1 MLSEPAHGP
10 SERVDGSL
18 AMRLA
23 EQLRARNPVLRSF
36 FEREA
41 PRLARAAREMAE
53 RFGRG
58 GRLYAFGNGPYSTDA
73 AHVSV
78 EFVHPV
84 IVGKRA
90 LPALDV
96 SAAPEPFVEALVG
109 PDDMAI
115 GFGPPEGDPAVA
127 SALRAARRKGAF
139 TVAWPG
145 GGTDSSKH
153 TGTDADAA
161 ADIDA
166 DTDAEGGAD
175 YAVRAPGADA
185 HVHQEAFEVL
195 GHTLYESV
203 HVFLEHGRE
212 LGEDVGASAFLYP
225 YLGAGQDDARD
236 DGAAIVADV
245 AASVAAK
252 ARDGERLREQ
262 VAAEQAGAI
271 AAAVEA
277 MGARLS
283 AGGRLLVFGNGG
295 SATDATDFALD
306 CVAAEPG
313 QRALPA
319 LSLAAE
325 PAVLSAIANDVG
337 HELTFVRQIIAQS
350 RPADV
355 AFALSTSGGSKNVV
369 AALIEARRRGLLTVA
384 LLGYDGGEIV
394 RRGLADHP
402 IVVRCDYVPRI
413 QETQAAIYHV
423 VRRALG
429 EPATGA
435 ERAAG
440 G

>member
-1 MLSEPAHGP
+1 MLNERPPMP
-10 SERVDGSL
+10 SERVEGSL
-18 AMRLA
+18 AARLA
-23 EQLRARNPVLRSF
+23 ERLRARNPVLRAF

-41 PRLARAAREMAE
+41 PRLARAARELAE

-58 GRLYAFGNGPYSTDA
+58 GRLYAFGHGPYSTDA

-96 SAAPEPFVEALVG
+96 SAAPEQFVDALAG
-109 PDDMAI
+109 PDDMAL
-115 GFGPPEGDPAVA
+115 GFGPPEGDLRIIG
-127 SALRAARRKGAF
+127 ALRQARRKGAY
-139 TVAWPG
+139 TLAWPG
-145 GGTDSSKH
+145 DNSDSG
-153 TGTDADAA
+153 TGTD
-161 ADIDA
+161 
-166 DTDAEGGAD
+166 AD
-175 YAVRAPGADA
+175 YAVRAPSADA

-225 YLGAGQDDARD
+225 YLGSAQDDAAGIV
-236 DGAAIVADV
+236 DGV
-245 AASVAAK
+245 AASVLAK

-262 VAAEQAGAI
+262 VADEQAGAL

-277 MGARLS
+277 MRARLA
-283 AGGRLLVFGNGG
+283 AGGRLLIFGNGG

-337 HELTFVRQIIAQS
+337 NELTFVRQIIAQA
-350 RPADV
+350 RPGDV
-355 AFALSTSGGSKNVV
+355 AFALSTSGGSLNVV
-369 AALIEARRRGLLTVA
+369 AALEEARRRGLLTVA

-402 IVVRCDYVPRI
+402 IVVRCDYIPRI

-423 VRRALG
+423 MRHALG
-429 EPATGA
+429 EAP
-435 ERAAG
+435 AG